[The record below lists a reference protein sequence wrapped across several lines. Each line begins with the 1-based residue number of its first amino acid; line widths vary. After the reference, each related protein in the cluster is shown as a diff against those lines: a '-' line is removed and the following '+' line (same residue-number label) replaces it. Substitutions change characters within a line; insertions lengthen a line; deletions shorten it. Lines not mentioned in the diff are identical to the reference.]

1 MMSNLKN
8 KIIVVTGGSGLLGT
22 AMINDLKLKGAT
34 ALNFEVNQL
43 DDLNEGIIG
52 CDVTNEI
59 SVKRALDLIID
70 KFGRIDGWV
79 NNAYPR
85 TADWGNKFEE
95 VSLKSWQ
102 KNVDFQLNSVFLC
115 AQKVL
120 EIMKNQ
126 KRGAMVNMASI
137 YGILGP
143 DFSVYK
149 GTEMTMPAAY
159 AAIKGGVVNFTRYL
173 ASYYAPYGVRINC
186 VSPGGIFNNQN
197 DVFVKQYE
205 SKVPMGR
212 MGRSQEIAGP
222 VSFLLSDESSYI
234 SGHNLLVDG
243 GWAAI

>member
-1 MMSNLKN
+1 MSNLKN